1 MRACIHTYTC
11 ACIRTNICRV
21 HVYTCMCVCIHAPD
35 AKSISIP
42 EGPEW
47 KRRCL
52 STGVPK
58 PSDFARRGAQP
69 HSIHTKVHRHGTML
83 AEFVLHYRSD
93 CGAKTH
99 IYTQM
104 HAHTHMDT
112 ERHTHRQTDR
122 QTHTY
127 ILMISLCTTGQTD
140 VKDLRTHT
148 YIRAHVHTH
157 TIMN

>member
-1 MRACIHTYTC
+1 MPR
-11 ACIRTNICRV
+11 
-21 HVYTCMCVCIHAPD
+21 D

-93 CGAKTH
+93 MGLLHEGVLVHKADARAPWRCPEAASAAARDRRGAG
-99 IYTQM
+99 
-104 HAHTHMDT
+104 
-112 ERHTHRQTDR
+112 E
-122 QTHTY
+122 
-127 ILMISLCTTGQTD
+127 GGGEGGG
-140 VKDLRTHT
+140 
-148 YIRAHVHTH
+148 
-157 TIMN
+157 